1 MSDAVKNIDNN
12 INILKGLTDQLVSF
26 TGERIDQAYESFDY
40 EVRTLELT
48 VKLRIARVEAL
59 LIGPIALMVQNSSYH
74 ILRAYYQAS
83 PGLAAIIIAIW
94 GVIVAVY
101 NIVKYIIS
109 IYQVVMALGLD
120 DLLAEYWV
128 WFAEARDKF
137 RQFVTELSRTL
148 GWGIDGF
155 AHLLHA
161 VQGVTSVVG
170 GLTGK
175 DYKWM
180 QAAWIDKTGDV
191 LEKVDMWSSVIQ
203 SNPGAIM
210 EMLFQWESYDD
221 VIQIKDWGKNLY
233 GTIDTALGKGV
244 AALQGLVGVANDL
257 SAIQEGMPDV
267 IRANIPVA
275 IWDSLGFFEGMIS
288 DQILPRLY
296 TVERTLATVE
306 SVFGLH
312 STKLS
317 DLAKKLKYPGSNMLT
332 IDDLPGYLKYAEE
345 WAIDDVSSRQF
356 ADWTD
361 AERAA
366 MQPDLDR
373 FEIIDNAAK
382 SPLPEL
388 PFMDIESPARYAL
401 HGITAD
407 PQETWF
413 VGGYKSPY

>member
-1 MSDAVKNIDNN
+1 MADAVKDIDKT
-12 INILKGLTDQLVSF
+12 IDILKGLTDQLVSF
-26 TGERIDQAYESFDY
+26 TGERIDQLNEAFDY
-40 EVRTLELT
+40 DCRTLELT
-48 VKLRIARVEAL
+48 VKISIARVEAV
-59 LIGPIALMVQNSSYH
+59 LIGPISLIVQNSSYH

-101 NIVKYIIS
+101 NVVKYIIS

-120 DLLAEYWV
+120 DLLATYWD

-137 RQFVTELSRTL
+137 RKFVTELSRTL

-170 GLTGK
+170 GLAGK

-180 QAAWIDKTGDV
+180 QASWIDKTGDV
-191 LEKVDMWSSVIQ
+191 LEKVDMWADVIQ

-210 EMLFQWESYDD
+210 EMIFQWESYDD
-221 VIQIKDWGKNLY
+221 VMQIKDWGKNLY
-233 GTIDTALGKGV
+233 GTIDTAMGKGV
-244 AALQGLVGVANDL
+244 AALQGLVGVANEL
-257 SAIQEGMPDV
+257 SAIQEGMPDI
-267 IRANIPVA
+267 IRDNIPVA
-275 IWDSLGFFEGMIS
+275 VWDSLSFFEGMIS
-288 DQILPRLY
+288 DQILPKLY
-296 TVERTLATVE
+296 AIESKLALVD

-312 STKLS
+312 STKMNE
-317 DLAKKLKYPGSNMLT
+317 LANKLKYPGSNMLT
-332 IDDLPGYLKYAEE
+332 IDDLPGYLKYGEE

-361 AERAA
+361 DERAA

-373 FEIIDNAAK
+373 FEVIDNAAL

-388 PFMDIESPARYAL
+388 PFMNIEGSGRAGL

-407 PQETWF
+407 YQETWF
-413 VGGYKSPY
+413 IGGYNSIY